1 MILQLHILGE
11 MVLAMLV
18 GGLIGFEREAADK
31 PAGLRT
37 HMLVAGSAALLT
49 GLGQVLVPQI
59 GIADSLIRTDPIR
72 MIEAVV
78 TGVTF
83 LGAGTIIRHQGK
95 NQIEG
100 LTTAAS
106 LLLTGA
112 FGIGIALK
120 QFFLIIAATLIVLLV
135 LRVLKHYEKTDKI

>member
-1 MILQLHILGE
+1 M
-11 MVLAMLV
+11 LAMFL

-49 GLGQVLVPQI
+49 GLGRVLIPEM
-59 GIADSLIRTDPIR
+59 GLEESLIRTDPIR

-78 TGVTF
+78 TGVSF
-83 LGAGTIIRHQGK
+83 LGAGTIIRNRGE

-100 LTTAAS
+100 LTTAAT
-106 LLLTGA
+106 LLLTSALGISIA
-112 FGIGIALK
+112 LQQIVLTIGI
-120 QFFLIIAATLIVLLV
+120 TVIVLV
-135 LRVLKHYEKTDKI
+135 ILRGIKFLEKAAQ